1 MITPTLR
8 GGEGGEEEGEGERG
22 EEGGNEYSYNI
33 SSLLTAHLANRGD
46 DNAIHKNTAPLYITS
61 INALRNMSF
70 NTSERGGR
78 EKGKGGKSN
87 NEMET
92 KGEDG
97 REGTGEG
104 SRKRHNIVRTLSII
118 T

>member
-61 INALRNMSF
+61 INALRNISF
-70 NTSERGGR
+70 NTSERGGEER
-78 EKGKGGKSN
+78 KEGRK
-87 NEMET
+87 
-92 KGEDG
+92 G
-97 REGTGEG
+97 REEGT
-104 SRKRHNIVRTLSII
+104 RKQ
-118 T
+118 